1 MAELID
7 KTLGRYRLEK
17 LLGRGGMAQVYKAWD
32 PNTQRYVAI
41 KVLHE
46 YLANEPGFQERFSR
60 EGALVASLNHPNV
73 VGVYD
78 FDVATTDT
86 GRVSYMVMPL
96 IEGPSLRQK
105 IEDAN
110 ARGERLP
117 LEEVVR
123 IVDGVASALDYAHAR
138 GMVHRDIKPANIL
151 FDERGT
157 PLLTDFGLARL
168 VSGTRLTESGYT
180 GGTPAYMSPEQGR
193 GEAGD
198 PRSDIYA
205 LGIILHEM
213 LTGRLPFEAD
223 SGPAMIMKHVGEP
236 LPSVR
241 KAVPELP
248 VAVEAVVYRA
258 AAKRSQDRYS
268 SAGELAA
275 ELRVALSGGPISPA
289 TRNAQFRPLVLRQTG
304 HALLFG
310 AAALIVLAALAL
322 IFVLNRGDTADS
334 SAPTLSVP
342 VAAMTGGSVSFS
354 TSFDDGDEY
363 NLGWPLSQGIFT
375 QEITGGQYHLR
386 SELAGQAHTAIF
398 DPLFHYGSLIVEA
411 SATLREPSQPDSGY
425 GLVFRYQD
433 EDNYYVFAVNGRQQV
448 SIWLR
453 QGGAWRE
460 LRGSSDTWT
469 FNEAVAPLG
478 QPNYL
483 SIRASEDYI
492 EGFVNRRRAV
502 TVRDDTI
509 ADGAVGFYIATTLRP
524 VEDVLT
530 DVVFDSFTV
539 SAAVPS
545 MTG

>member
-1 MAELID
+1 MAELAD

-46 YLANEPGFQERFSR
+46 YLADEPGFQERFSR
-60 EGALVASLNHPNV
+60 EGTLAASLNHPNI

-78 FDVATTDT
+78 FDTAITEA

-96 IEGPSLRQK
+96 VEGPSLRHK
-105 IEDAN
+105 IMDVG

-123 IVDGVASALDYAHAR
+123 IVEGIASALDYAHAR

-168 VSGTRLTESGYT
+168 VSGARLTESGYT

-198 PRSDIYA
+198 QRSDIYA

-223 SGPAMIMKHVGEP
+223 SGPAMIMKHLDEP

-241 KAVPELP
+241 KLVPELP

-258 AAKRSQDRYS
+258 AAKRPQDRYP

-275 ELRVALSGGPISPA
+275 ELRAALAGEPISRA
-289 TRNAQFRPLVLRQTG
+289 TRNARLRPPALQRAG
-304 HALLFG
+304 DALLFG
-310 AAALIVLAALAL
+310 AVALIVLAALVL
-322 IFVLNRGDTADS
+322 IFVLNRGDAVAPSVPTP
-334 SAPTLSVP
+334 SAP
-342 VAAMTGGSVSFS
+342 VAAMTGGAVPFS
-354 TSFDDGDEY
+354 TGFDDGDEY

-375 QEITGGQYHLR
+375 QEIAGGQYHLR
-386 SELAGQAHTAIF
+386 SMLAGQAHTAIF
-398 DPLFHYGSLIVEA
+398 DPVFHYSSLIVET

-433 EDNYYVFAVNGRQQV
+433 EDHYYVFAVNGRQQV

-453 QGGAWRE
+453 QGGAWQE

-478 QPNYL
+478 QPNHL

-492 EGFVNRRRAV
+492 EGFVNRRRVV
-502 TVRDDTI
+502 TVRDDAI
-509 ADGAVGFYIATTLRP
+509 AEGAVGFYIATTLRP

-539 SAAVPS
+539 STAVPS